1 MLVEIIKNEKGRK
14 DVKINGNEINNYC
27 AEVDIYESPGEPT
40 KVVIT
45 LIDVDVKIKNQID
58 IID

>member
-14 DVKINGNEINNYC
+14 DIKINGCEINNYC
-27 AEVDIYESPGEPT
+27 AEVDIYENPGEPT

-45 LIDVDVKIKNQID
+45 LIDVDVKIKN
-58 IID
+58 

>member
-27 AEVDIYESPGEPT
+27 AEVDIYESPGKPT